1 MIRFILDLIR
11 FDLLNWIWDYLFSK
25 LLILWDF
32 WIFLM
37 LEYYIGMQGFY
48 KFHQI
53 SLLCDHQELA
63 CTPKDPPRRVDMNE
77 RSLIFFIIRIIELS
91 TKPFENLLF
100 WTCWKTAY
108 ALFDIGYWTFRRH
121 FYHKSSPLSNRIP
134 KSSLLC

>member
-1 MIRFILDLIR
+1 MRFGTYLI
-11 FDLLNWIWDYLFSK
+11 SK

-77 RSLIFFIIRIIELS
+77 MSLICFCNQNDWVIDKNVWKPALLDLLQNRICAFISWYISDFAIFVI
-91 TKPFENLLF
+91 F
-100 WTCWKTAY
+100 
-108 ALFDIGYWTFRRH
+108 
-121 FYHKSSPLSNRIP
+121 LSNRPLIRP
-134 KSSLLC
+134 RPSKPPLWP